1 MSTKTI
7 IRTDSAPSAIGPYN
21 QAVVAGNF
29 VFVSGQLGFNP
40 STMNFVEGGVE
51 AQARQVLTNLGA
63 ILAAADC
70 GFEDVVSVTIYLKS
84 MNDFM
89 AVNAIYAEFFTANHP
104 SRATVAVA
112 GLPKDALVEISCIAM
127 KP

>member
-29 VFVSGQLGFNP
+29 VFVSGQLGFDP
-40 STMNFVEGGVE
+40 TTMDFVEGGVE
-51 AQARQVLTNLGA
+51 AQTRQVLTNLGA

-104 SRATVAVA
+104 SRATVEVA
-112 GLPKDALVEISCIAM
+112 RLPKDAFVEISCIAM